1 MLNGIITKTNARDKV
16 IDFRDGLVVAK
27 VDDYAMMHGAGGKDH
42 APVSVI
48 KIGICDYTAGTGESS
63 KTVFANITPDVC
75 AQLYEVCKQ
84 NLGTMSIDSKFP
96 MFVEQRAANRKMG
109 KFADMGVDILNK
121 ALSIMERVTAA
132 ADKGNTPGFVD
143 IMKVCQMKL
152 AKTQERVMTNDAYS
166 DAAFMAMPRHLDFN
180 YTQDRVH
187 NQKKGQD
194 GFAPVQRLVIYHQT
208 FRKDGALSNYP
219 WTVKIT
225 NGEARVR
232 EQATGATTFE
242 ASSLRNTKEAF
253 IQVSD
258 ADMFRMMDRINR
270 FISVWE
276 MTFAASLVKE
286 GEAKREEERQAFIYG
301 QQQ

>member
-1 MLNGIITKTNARDKV
+1 M
-16 IDFRDGLVVAK
+16 
-27 VDDYAMMHGAGGKDH
+27 
-42 APVSVI
+42 
-48 KIGICDYTAGTGESS
+48 
-63 KTVFANITPDVC
+63 ANDT
-75 AQLYEVCKQ
+75 Y
-84 NLGTMSIDSKFP
+84 
-96 MFVEQRAANRKMG
+96 
-109 KFADMGVDILNK
+109 
-121 ALSIMERVTAA
+121 
-132 ADKGNTPGFVD
+132 
-143 IMKVCQMKL
+143 
-152 AKTQERVMTNDAYS
+152 NDAAS
-166 DAAFMAMPRHLDFN
+166 VAMARHVDFY

-187 NQKKGQD
+187 SQKKGQD

-253 IQVSD
+253 IQISD

-276 MTFAASLVKE
+276 MAFAIPLVKE
-286 GEAKREEERQAFIYG
+286 GEAKREEERKAFIQG
-301 QQQ
+301 QQP